1 TADSRLTAADAR
13 ELLDTRDEL
22 AARLAPALEVLVDAF
37 GVGGDLLPSAH
48 VDVDYQD
55 AWIRGTG
62 WTWQ

>member
-22 AARLAPALEVLVDAF
+22 AARLTPALEVLVDAF
-37 GVGGDLLPSAH
+37 GVSSELVPSAH

-55 AWIRGTG
+55 TWIRDTG